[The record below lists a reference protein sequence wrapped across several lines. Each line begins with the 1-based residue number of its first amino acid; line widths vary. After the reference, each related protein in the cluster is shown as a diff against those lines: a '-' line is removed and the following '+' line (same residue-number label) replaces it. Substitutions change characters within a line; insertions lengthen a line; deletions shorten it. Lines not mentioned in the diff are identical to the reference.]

1 MQMYVFCVAV
11 YYYYR
16 NNINYTPLHL
26 VNEDSDEILDLLDP
40 DHLLPRMNDPVLQK
54 DIIEV
59 GAYSYGTLSPD
70 VHLILYVCSALATS
84 VC

>member
-1 MQMYVFCVAV
+1 MHMSLCCCVFVCN
-11 YYYYR
+11 YR

-59 GAYSYGTLSPD
+59 GIFLRT
-70 VHLILYVCSALATS
+70 
-84 VC
+84 